1 MLVCATFSGR
11 IHYTQL
17 KVMCNPFL
25 RGGSLLLFFALLS
38 ANLPAQVTATLT
50 VDTEGGEHQI
60 SRHIYGHFAEHLGRN
75 IYDGFF
81 VGEENKVI
89 PNTAG
94 VRNDIIQALKDLH
107 IPNLR
112 WPGGCFADT
121 YHWKDGIGPKEDRPT
136 IVNQWWGGVTE
147 DNSFGTH
154 DFLNLCEV
162 LETEPYLSANVGSGS
177 VQEVADWIQY
187 TNHPGESPM
196 AKLRR
201 ENGREEP
208 WNVTYWGVGNEAW
221 GCGGNMTPEF
231 YADVY
236 RRYATF
242 MEDWN
247 REDSTGIVKIASG
260 ASSNDYNWT
269 RVLMEN
275 LKLNMVDALALHH
288 YSVTD
293 WTYKGPSTEYDEAQ
307 YFNTMEV
314 ALAMDTLIQ
323 KHTAIM
329 DEFDP
334 QKRIALYVDEWG
346 GWYEV
351 EPGTNP
357 GFLYQQNTMRDAMIA
372 GATLNI
378 FNNYAE
384 RVKMA
389 NLAQAV
395 NVLQAVILTEGEKM
409 ILTPTYHVMK
419 MYIPH
424 HDATLLPSE
433 FDTAPTYDFEGKS
446 IPALTASASRD
457 ASGNLHV
464 SLVNIDA
471 SKTHTVAINLGSV
484 NADAVTA
491 QILTS
496 DALQN
501 YNHFD
506 APDKITPAAYSDF
519 TTSGGNLQVTLP
531 PFSVVVL
538 EMQP

>member
-1 MLVCATFSGR
+1 MRTKTYCVSAT
-11 IHYTQL
+11 
-17 KVMCNPFL
+17 
-25 RGGSLLLFFALLS
+25 LLLFLLNS
-38 ANLPAQVTATLT
+38 AFCRAQVSATLT
-50 VDTEGGEHQI
+50 VDTEAGEHEI

-89 PNTAG
+89 SNTAG

-121 YHWKDGIGPKEDRPT
+121 YHWMDGVGPKADRPT

-208 WNVTYWGVGNEAW
+208 WNVKFWGVGNEAW

-247 REDSTGIVKIASG
+247 REDSTGIIKIASG

-269 RVLMEN
+269 RVLMQN

-293 WTYKGPSTEYDEAQ
+293 WEDKGPSVAYDEAQ
-307 YFNTMEV
+307 YFNTMQV
-314 ALAMDTLIQ
+314 ALAMDTLI
-323 KHTAIM
+323 KNHTAIM

-346 GWYEV
+346 GWYNV

-395 NVLQAVILTEGEKM
+395 NVLQAVILTEGEQM

-424 HDATLLPSE
+424 HDATLLPSS
-433 FDTAPTYDFEGKS
+433 FDAEVNYAYEGNNL
-446 IPALTASASRD
+446 PALSASASRD
-457 ASGNLHV
+457 AEGNINV
-464 SLVNIDA
+464 SIVNIA
-471 SKTHTVAINLGSV
+471 SEDTHTIAVDLQGAEPGN
-484 NADAVTA
+484 VTA

-501 YNHFD
+501 YNDFD
-506 APDKITPAAYSDF
+506 APDRISPADYTEYTVNEGS
-519 TTSGGNLQVTLP
+519 LEVTLP

-538 EMQP
+538 QIRP